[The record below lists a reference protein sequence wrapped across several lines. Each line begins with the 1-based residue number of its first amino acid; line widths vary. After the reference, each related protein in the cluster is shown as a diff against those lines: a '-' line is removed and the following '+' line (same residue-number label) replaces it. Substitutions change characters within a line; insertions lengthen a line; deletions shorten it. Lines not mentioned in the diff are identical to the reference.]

1 MLTERKRRF
10 ALEYMKD
17 ANATQAAIRAG
28 YTERSAYSTGNKL
41 LKDSEVSA
49 LIEKER
55 ERHQSEA
62 IATADE
68 IMQYLTSV
76 VRGESESEVVI
87 VEGMGDGVSEAR
99 KVRKAPDEKER
110 IRAAET
116 LAKLFGIGKQTK
128 LAEQEQKAR
137 IQKMEKETVKLER
150 DLNGN
155 SGQINDD
162 LSALLGLVRKCVNDD
177 PVQS

>member
-17 ANATQAAIRAG
+17 GNATQAAIRSG
-28 YTERSAYSTGNKL
+28 YAAKSARTTGNKL
-41 LKDSEVSA
+41 LADSDIA
-49 LIEKER
+49 RLIDVER
-55 ERHQSEA
+55 KRHQSEA

-76 VRGESESEVVI
+76 VRGESESEVVA
-87 VEGMGDGVSEAR
+87 VEMIGDGCSEAR
-99 KVRKAPDEKER
+99 KIRKAPDEKER

-128 LAEQEQKAR
+128 LDEQEQKAR
-137 IQKMEKETVKLER
+137 IAKMKKETVRIER
-150 DLNGN
+150 DLNGG
-155 SGQINDD
+155 SGQINED
-162 LSALLGLVRKCVNDD
+162 LSALLQLVRKGVGDD

>member
-1 MLTERKRRF
+1 
-10 ALEYMKD
+10 MKD

-49 LIEKER
+49 LIRKER
-55 ERHQSEA
+55 ERHKSES

-76 VRGESESEVVI
+76 VRGESRSEVVT
-87 VEGMGDGVSEAR
+87 VEMIGDGCSEAR
-99 KVRKAPDEKER
+99 KIQKAPDEKER

-128 LAEQEQKAR
+128 LSEMEQKAR
-137 IQKMEKETVKLER
+137 IAKMKKETVRIER
-150 DLNGN
+150 DLNGGT
-155 SGQINDD
+155 GQINED
-162 LSALLGLVRKCVNDD
+162 LSALLSLVRKGVGDD
-177 PVQS
+177 QVQQ

>member
-1 MLTERKRRF
+1 MLTERKKRF

-28 YTERSAYSTGNKL
+28 YSKRSAYAQGNRL
-41 LKDSEVSA
+41 MSDGEVA
-49 LIEKER
+49 RLIEIER
-55 ERHQSEA
+55 ERHKSES

-76 VRGESESEVVI
+76 VRGESTSEVVI
-87 VEGMGDGVSEAR
+87 VEGLGDGCSEAR
-99 KVRKAPDEKER
+99 KVQKAPDEKER

-116 LAKLFGIGKQTK
+116 LAKLFGIGRQSK

-137 IQKMEKETVKLER
+137 IQKMEKETVRIER
-150 DLNGN
+150 DLNG
-155 SGQINDD
+155 GATQINED
-162 LSALLGLVRKCVNDD
+162 LSALLQLVRKSVDD
-177 PVQS
+177 SVQS

>member
-17 ANATQAAIRAG
+17 ANATQAAIRSG
-28 YTERSAYSTGNKL
+28 YSKKSAVSQGNRL
-41 LKDSEVSA
+41 LGDADVQR
-49 LIEKER
+49 LIKIER

-76 VRGESESEVVI
+76 VRGESESEVVM
-87 VEGMGDGVSEAR
+87 VEMIGDGMSEAR
-99 KVRKAPDEKER
+99 KVRKGPDEKER

-128 LAEQEQKAR
+128 LAEMEQKAR
-137 IQKMEKETVKLER
+137 IQKMKKETVRIER
-150 DLNGN
+150 DLNGGT
-155 SGQINDD
+155 GQINED
-162 LSALLGLVRKCVNDD
+162 LSALLQLVRNGVGDD
-177 PVQS
+177 QVQS

>member
-1 MLTERKRRF
+1 
-10 ALEYMKD
+10 MKD
-17 ANATQAAIRAG
+17 GNATQAAIRSG
-28 YTERSAYSTGNKL
+28 YSKKTARTQSARL
-41 LKDSEVSA
+41 LADVDISA
-49 LIEKER
+49 LIETER
-55 ERHQSEA
+55 KRHQSEA

-76 VRGESESEVVI
+76 VRGQSESEVVM
-87 VEGMGDGVSEAR
+87 VEMIGDGMSEAR

-137 IQKMEKETVKLER
+137 IAKMKKETVRIER
-150 DLNGN
+150 DLNGGT
-155 SGQINDD
+155 GQINED
-162 LSALLGLVRKCVNDD
+162 LSALLQLVRKGVGDD
-177 PVQS
+177 QVQS

>member
-17 ANATQAAIRAG
+17 GNATQAAIRSG
-28 YTERSAYSTGNKL
+28 YKETSAYSTGNKL
-41 LKDSEVSA
+41 LKDSEVAA
-49 LIEKER
+49 LIKRER

-76 VRGESESEVVI
+76 VRGESESEVVA
-87 VEGMGDGVSEAR
+87 VEMIGDGCSEAR
-99 KVRKAPDEKER
+99 KIRKAPDEKER

-128 LAEQEQKAR
+128 LDEQEQKAR
-137 IQKMEKETVKLER
+137 IAKMKKETVRIER
-150 DLNGN
+150 DLNGG
-155 SGQINDD
+155 SGQINED
-162 LSALLGLVRKCVNDD
+162 LSALLQLVRKGVGDD